1 MHVRRQSVVSGVRL
15 SFGST
20 RYTNKVFT
28 GVHPRNAGVFDGRL
42 ELDTHADTF
51 VAGRNC
57 TPLHFTERVCDVM
70 PYSDEYAPK
79 QNIPICQ
86 VATGYTSAAGQR
98 YILVFNEAL
107 WIPELES
114 SLMNPNQLRHYGVT
128 VQDNPFSPQPMVIQK
143 EFDEDN
149 FVGCLKS
156 SGTNIYLDTW
166 TPTDQDLQE
175 CHHIVLTSP
184 RQWDPHKIKFPGIS
198 NMEIAELEEKNVSK
212 VEYQVGIGEAGF
224 SNGYCR
230 PIKIFDIH
238 SCNARIM
245 KSTIIP
251 TLIADGP
258 LHEDQLLPPRTFL
271 SHERHSN
278 TTPEDLSEVWNISLH
293 QAKLTLQATTQHHVR
308 SAIMPLSRR
317 YRTDRM
323 FSPHR
328 LVGEMASDTMDP
340 RCVGMHG
347 ETHCQVFGN
356 KQMFCEAYPIKSK
369 GDCDLALK
377 KFITDYG
384 APDTMVTDG
393 SREQTSRGS
402 KWQAILRKNNITGVV
417 TQPHRPNQ
425 NPAETVIREL
435 RKRWYRNIFRTNCPR
450 ALWNFGLPHFAKIM
464 QLTASNAAGLEGK
477 TPLGK
482 LTGETPDISQ
492 YLDFGWYDWVWFKE
506 NAGLDVPRI
515 GRFLGIAHSSS
526 NLMTFHILPESGIPI
541 MAGTVQRVTE
551 LEKATDATQQRI
563 RQFNQKIQD
572 KFKEGRLASGDTPQL
587 DDWSDLFE
595 DDPDFAE
602 EFNRLFDNAEVPEAD
617 DVFDPDCYDNYL
629 QMEVAIDKGGEHPE
643 IARVTKRLKDHR
655 GNPIGTAN
663 DNPILDTR
671 MYEVEY
677 ADGHKQA
684 LSANVIAEN
693 MLATVDEEGHRHL
706 ILDHIIDFRK
716 NGDALSQ
723 EEAFILTSNGTK
735 RRKETT
741 KGWEILI
748 QWKDGSTTWNKLKDV
763 KDSYPV
769 ELAEFSTLHKISE
782 EPAFKWWVPYTLKK
796 KQRIISKIKSKYWER
811 THKYG
816 VRIPKS
822 VKEAIEID
830 SQNHNSLWWDSLMKE
845 MKNVRCAFEV
855 YEGKVEDLVGYQ
867 KVKCHIVWDV
877 KLGENFRRKARLVA
891 GGHTTEAPSS
901 LTYSSVVSR
910 DSVRIAL
917 TIAALNDLDV
927 LGCDIQNAYIS
938 APCREKIYTVAGRE
952 FGSDAGKVMII
963 VRALYGLKSSGAA
976 FRSMLANT
984 LWSFDYRPTLADPDV
999 WIKPAIKSNGFKY
1012 YEMVLTYVDDV
1023 ISISE
1028 APMRAIDGIKSV
1040 FKLKGDKAEVPDMYL
1055 GGSIATAVTD
1065 QGTRCWTLSS
1075 EKYVKS
1081 AVDNVETTLA
1091 KSGLRLPSKCVT
1103 PCASNYHPAE
1113 DTSKELDA
1121 AGIRYYQELIG
1132 VLRWA
1137 IELGRVDILLE
1148 VSLLSSHLALPRVGH
1163 LQQVYHIF
1171 GYLKKSPRK
1180 RLYFDPDHPKISEDR
1195 FQRFDWEDFYKDA
1208 SEDIPLNAPEPLG
1221 NEVSI
1226 HCFVDASHASDKV
1239 TRRSQSGVLIFV
1251 NKAPILF
1258 YSKRQNSV
1266 ETSTFGSEFTAM
1278 KQAIEMVKALRYKL
1292 RMFGIPLEGPANM
1305 YCDNEAVYKNV
1316 SMPSSVLNKKMHGI
1330 SYHFCR
1336 EAVAG
1341 GICRIAKED
1350 TMTNLADLFTKTL
1363 GRIKRDSLLDRFM
1376 Y

>member
-1 MHVRRQSVVSGVRL
+1 
-15 SFGST
+15 
-20 RYTNKVFT
+20 
-28 GVHPRNAGVFDGRL
+28 
-42 ELDTHADTF
+42 
-51 VAGRNC
+51 
-57 TPLHFTERVCDVM
+57 
-70 PYSDEYAPK
+70 
-79 QNIPICQ
+79 
-86 VATGYTSAAGQR
+86 
-98 YILVFNEAL
+98 
-107 WIPELES
+107 
-114 SLMNPNQLRHYGVT
+114 
-128 VQDNPFSPQPMVIQK
+128 
-143 EFDEDN
+143 
-149 FVGCLKS
+149 
-156 SGTNIYLDTW
+156 
-166 TPTDQDLQE
+166 
-175 CHHIVLTSP
+175 
-184 RQWDPHKIKFPGIS
+184 
-198 NMEIAELEEKNVSK
+198 
-212 VEYQVGIGEAGF
+212 
-224 SNGYCR
+224 
-230 PIKIFDIH
+230 
-238 SCNARIM
+238 
-245 KSTIIP
+245 
-251 TLIADGP
+251 
-258 LHEDQLLPPRTFL
+258 
-271 SHERHSN
+271 
-278 TTPEDLSEVWNISLH
+278 
-293 QAKLTLQATTQHHVR
+293 
-308 SAIMPLSRR
+308 
-317 YRTDRM
+317 M

-551 LEKATDATQQRI
+551 LEKATDAAQQRM

-572 KFKEGRLASGDTPQL
+572 KFKEGRLASGDSPQL

-769 ELAEFSTLHKISE
+769 ELAEFSILHKTSE

-867 KVKCHIVWDV
+867 KVKRHIVWDV

-984 LWSFDYRPTLADPDV
+984 LWNFDYRPTLADPDV
-999 WIKPAIKSNGFKY
+999 WIKPATKSNGFKY

-1132 VLRWA
+1132 VLR
-1137 IELGRVDILLE
+1137 
-1148 VSLLSSHLALPRVGH
+1148 
-1163 LQQVYHIF
+1163 
-1171 GYLKKSPRK
+1171 
-1180 RLYFDPDHPKISEDR
+1180 
-1195 FQRFDWEDFYKDA
+1195 
-1208 SEDIPLNAPEPLG
+1208 
-1221 NEVSI
+1221 
-1226 HCFVDASHASDKV
+1226 
-1239 TRRSQSGVLIFV
+1239 
-1251 NKAPILF
+1251 
-1258 YSKRQNSV
+1258 
-1266 ETSTFGSEFTAM
+1266 
-1278 KQAIEMVKALRYKL
+1278 
-1292 RMFGIPLEGPANM
+1292 
-1305 YCDNEAVYKNV
+1305 
-1316 SMPSSVLNKKMHGI
+1316 
-1330 SYHFCR
+1330 
-1336 EAVAG
+1336 
-1341 GICRIAKED
+1341 
-1350 TMTNLADLFTKTL
+1350 
-1363 GRIKRDSLLDRFM
+1363 
-1376 Y
+1376 